1 MSYRK
6 LHIRKLSGALS
17 EADTVLGPWCLS
29 DDDQKGADRLINS
42 YHDPWDDADLVCQ
55 ETEKLRKI
63 VDDLVQQYS
72 TLLMNKHGL
81 VDHDI
86 FFGKLLVNWL
96 GPIVAMTHERR
107 LQLEHFISFSSP
119 GEYQANGLKVN
130 QIELMTTGCS
140 SAIFHQDEISE
151 FITTQLLE
159 KLNPECIH
167 LSQIKVIDNVRSNFA
182 LALLD
187 QSNLSKLKRFLHWLV
202 HKSTL
207 SSLAI

>member
-1 MSYRK
+1 
-6 LHIRKLSGALS
+6 
-17 EADTVLGPWCLS
+17 
-29 DDDQKGADRLINS
+29 
-42 YHDPWDDADLVCQ
+42 
-55 ETEKLRKI
+55 
-63 VDDLVQQYS
+63 
-72 TLLMNKHGL
+72 MNKHGL

-187 QSNLSKLKRFLHWLV
+187 QSNLSKLKRFLQFGWSINPHYPLSRYKGLFHSVLLSFLNWIFKFGGPSKSQTTIQI
-202 HKSTL
+202 HKNKKR
-207 SSLAI
+207 A